1 MKFIPTIGLEMH
13 CELKSNSK
21 MFSSSKNS
29 YDTMPNINVTAIDM
43 AFPGILPVAN
53 KECVRKAI
61 MMALA
66 LNCDVPE
73 YMEFDRK
80 NYYYPDLPKG
90 YQITQFYNPV
100 GVNGHINITVN
111 GTNQEVLIH
120 DIHLEEDTAELTHL
134 YDTTTL
140 NYNRCGVPLL
150 ELVTEPCMHSTDEV
164 LAFID
169 KIVGIYRYCDISD
182 VDTTKGELRCDVN
195 VSIAPEGSKE
205 LGTKVEVKGVNSI
218 NNIIKTILYEIERQT
233 KLYEAGK
240 YDEVEQET
248 RRFDEALG
256 ETLRMRSKADAI
268 DYKYFPEP
276 NIPAYRITDEWKSEI
291 KASIPKLKDERKEE
305 YVTKYN
311 LDEKE
316 ADVILKDIKYA
327 KYYEDCISKG
337 INPKTAA
344 NWFIVNILG
353 FLNKKNI
360 TLDELKLTS
369 DDLKC
374 LVDNIESGKISNKQA
389 KEIFS
394 KALDEEKDIKEL
406 INSADTQVS
415 DSSELESIID
425 NILANNSS
433 QIEAYHN
440 GKTNLFDYFVGQVM
454 KETRGKANPVMTK
467 EILNRKLNDV
477 KNEKR

>member
-1 MKFIPTIGLEMH
+1 MKYIPTIGLEMH

-21 MFSSSKNS
+21 VFSPAKNS
-29 YDTMPNINVTAIDM
+29 YDVTPNANVNAIDM
-43 AFPGILPVAN
+43 AFPGILPVVN

-61 MMALA
+61 MMAIA
-66 LNCDVPE
+66 LNCKVPE

-100 GVNGHINITVN
+100 GVDGYVDIVVN
-111 GTNQEVLIH
+111 GEKKRILIH

-150 ELVTEPCMHSTDEV
+150 ELVTEPSLHSTEEV
-164 LAFID
+164 LAYID
-169 KIVGIYRYCDISD
+169 KVVGMYRYSDISN

-195 VSIAPEGSKE
+195 VSIAPEGSNE

-218 NNIIKTILYEIERQT
+218 PNIIKTIEFEIDRQT
-233 KLYEAGK
+233 KLAESGK
-240 YDEVEQET
+240 YDEVVQET
-248 RRFDEALG
+248 RRFDEASM
-256 ETLRMRSKADAI
+256 TTIHMRSKADAI

-276 NIPAYRITDEWKSEI
+276 NIPSYKITDEWKEEI
-291 KASIPKLKDERKEE
+291 KASIPKFKEERKEE
-305 YVTKYN
+305 YINKYN
-311 LDEKE
+311 LDSKD
-316 ADVILKDIKYA
+316 ADIILKDKKHAGYFEECVNI
-327 KYYEDCISKG
+327 G
-337 INPKTAA
+337 IDPKTAA

-353 FLNKKNI
+353 YLNKEFISIDDFK
-360 TLDELKLTS
+360 LKPS
-369 DDLKC
+369 DLKY
-374 LVDNIESGKISNKQA
+374 LTDQILEGKISSKQA
-389 KEIFS
+389 KEIFNKS
-394 KALDEEKDIKEL
+394 LEENKDIKDL
-406 INSADTQVS
+406 ISSEGSQVS

-425 NILANNSS
+425 NILANNQS

-467 EILNRKLNDV
+467 EILNKKLNS
-477 KNEKR
+477 

>member
-1 MKFIPTIGLEMH
+1 MKYIPTIGLEMH

-21 MFSSSKNS
+21 VFSPSKNS
-29 YDTMPNINVTAIDM
+29 YDVTPNANVTAIDM
-43 AFPGILPVAN
+43 AFPGILPVVN

-66 LNCDVPE
+66 LNCKVPE

-100 GVNGHINITVN
+100 GVDGKVIIDVN
-111 GTNQEVLIH
+111 AKKQEVLIH

-134 YDTTTL
+134 YNTTTL
-140 NYNRCGVPLL
+140 NYNRAGVPLL
-150 ELVTEPCMHSTDEV
+150 ELVTEPCLHSAEEV

-169 KIVGIYRYCDISD
+169 KIIGIYRYCDISD

-195 VSIAPEGSKE
+195 VSIAPKNSDK

-218 NNIIKTILYEIERQT
+218 ANIIKTIEYEIDRQT
-233 KLYEAGK
+233 KLAESGK
-240 YDEVEQET
+240 YEEVVQET
-248 RRFDEALG
+248 RRFDEA
-256 ETLRMRSKADAI
+256 TMTTIHMRYKVDI
-268 DYKYFPEP
+268 EDYKYFPEP
-276 NIPAYRITDEWKSEI
+276 NIPAYKITKEWLDEI
-291 KASIPKLKDERKEE
+291 KSSIPKLKEERRETYISE
-305 YVTKYN
+305 YQ
-311 LDEKE
+311 LDAKE
-316 ADVILKDIKYA
+316 ADIILKDKKHA
-327 KYYEDCISKG
+327 DFYEECIDKG

-353 FLNKKNI
+353 YLNKNFI
-360 TLDELKLTS
+360 TLNELSLTS
-369 DDLKC
+369 DDLKL
-374 LVDNIESGKISNKQA
+374 LVDNIEKGKISNKQA

-394 KALDEEKDIKEL
+394 KALDDNKSIKDLLNKEDNQ
-406 INSADTQVS
+406 IS
-415 DSSELESIID
+415 DSSELEKIID
-425 NILANNSS
+425 NILEANSS
-433 QIEAYHN
+433 QIEDYHN

-467 EILNRKLNDV
+467 EILNNKLN
-477 KNEKR
+477 K